1 MAFGTSGRPS
11 FGSPAPNASAIL
23 TQADQLRQQGRL
35 AEAENLVRGVVGLE
49 PNLPIALNMLALFV
63 RARGDNQEAES
74 LLRRAI
80 ALEPRGSALH
90 NNLGNVLTAT
100 GDLLGAESAYRKAVE
115 LRADY
120 PEAWH
125 NLGLALKALG
135 RSDAALAAFRRA
147 VEFKKDYPQALVQ
160 VGVMLIERGES
171 ADALGPLETAA
182 KLAPAYYDAHYYRGV
197 ALMQLNRFDE
207 AIPILQ
213 RAVDIAPQRHEARYM
228 VSKCF
233 AHVGREEDA
242 LLGYQ
247 TAFERKPDFL
257 PALNDFTALAFSM
270 GNDVRSMQSFAY
282 ARGKAG
288 DTPDLL
294 LAEANVRMR
303 LFDSVEAESLLRV
316 AHNKAPERADIA
328 DALGRALVM
337 QSRLDESF
345 PVFQKALAADPESV
359 RNRQDYAEALLKGGE
374 NAEAARILDEALTR
388 NPHDQ
393 ITLAYLALAWRET
406 GDSRYDQLVNLDRY
420 VREYEIAPPNGFTD
434 IEAFNRALAEE
445 LTALHTRHGAPIDQ
459 TLQNGTQTT
468 GSLFAR
474 KSRAIEAVRERIR
487 EAVAEYIAGLPDG
500 AQHPMLA
507 RKDKDF
513 AFSGSWSC
521 RLHST
526 GFHSNHVHDQGW
538 ISSAY
543 YASLPAE
550 VADGDGGQGAIKF
563 GESKFRLGERDR
575 PGRVIKPA
583 VGKLVLF
590 PSYFWHGTVPFQS
603 RDMRLTI
610 AFDVVPGKRAPRAAF
625 DPSV

>member
-1 MAFGTSGRPS
+1 MAFGTSGQPS

-35 AEAENLVRGVVGLE
+35 AEAENLVRGLVGLD

-80 ALEPRGSALH
+80 TLEPRGSALH
-90 NNLGNVLTAT
+90 NNLGNVLTT
-100 GDLLGAESAYRKAVE
+100 KGDLPGAESAYRKAVE

-125 NLGLALKALG
+125 NLGLALKAMG

-160 VGVMLIERGES
+160 VGVLLIERGES

-197 ALMQLNRFDE
+197 E
-207 AIPILQ
+207 
-213 RAVDIAPQRHEARYM
+213 RHEARYM

-282 ARGKAG
+282 ARGKVG

-316 AHNKAPERADIA
+316 AHNRAPERADVA
-328 DALGRALVM
+328 NALGRALVM

-345 PVFQKALAADPESV
+345 PVFQKALAADPDSV
-359 RNRQDYAEALLKGGE
+359 RHRQDYAEALLKGSE
-374 NAEAARILDEALTR
+374 NTEAARILDEALSR

-393 ITLAYLALAWRET
+393 ITLAYLALAWREN

-434 IEAFNRALAEE
+434 IEAFNRALTEE

-459 TLQNGTQTT
+459 TLQHGTQTT
-468 GSLFAR
+468 GSLFAQ

-487 EAVAEYIAGLPDG
+487 EAVAEYIASLPDG

-550 VADGDGGQGAIKF
+550 VSDSDGGQGAIKF

-625 DPSV
+625 DPNV